1 MHGRWQ
7 HSRTPLAPREAP
19 SPERGM
25 RFVYIALIVV
35 VTFVVLSFKFQ
46 NLQSA
51 TLSLYTASV
60 TLPMSVLVI
69 AIYVLGMLTGAS
81 LLALA
86 KSWVAGARRA

>member
-1 MHGRWQ
+1 
-7 HSRTPLAPREAP
+7 
-19 SPERGM
+19 M
-25 RFVYIALIVV
+25 RFVYIALIVL
-35 VTFVVLSFKFQ
+35 VTFIVLSFKFQ

-51 TLSLYTASV
+51 TLSLFTASV

-81 LLALA
+81 LVALV

>member
-1 MHGRWQ
+1 
-7 HSRTPLAPREAP
+7 
-19 SPERGM
+19 M
-25 RFVYIALIVV
+25 RFVYIALIVL
-35 VTFVVLSFKFQ
+35 VTFIVLSFKFQ

-81 LLALA
+81 LVALV